1 MCNLETSTD
10 AFGVELL
17 PQCAKC
23 RTTDAM
29 EFTPIEYPE
38 DDGTTTTLY
47 GCDRCIDEMCD
58 FLEARV
64 DGMKRLKE
72 AGYA

>member
-1 MCNLETSTD
+1 MWTTNTD
-10 AFGVELL
+10 AFGVEL
-17 PQCAKC
+17 PDQCAKC
-23 RTTDAM
+23 RTVDAM
-29 EFTPIEYPE
+29 TFTPIEYPE
-38 DDGTTTTLY
+38 ADGTTTTHY